1 MALIHTILTVHKD
14 PVRLIYPALAQHNAP
29 MVAEDEREGYTRL
42 TYPALAQ
49 HNAPMVAE
57 DEREG

>member
-1 MALIHTILTVHKD
+1 M
-14 PVRLIYPALAQHNAP
+14 LIYPALAQHNAP
-29 MVAEDEREGYTRL
+29 MVAEDEREGDTRL

-49 HNAPMVAE
+49 RNAPMVAE

>member
-1 MALIHTILTVHKD
+1 
-14 PVRLIYPALAQHNAP
+14 
-29 MVAEDEREGYTRL
+29 MVAEDETEGYTRL